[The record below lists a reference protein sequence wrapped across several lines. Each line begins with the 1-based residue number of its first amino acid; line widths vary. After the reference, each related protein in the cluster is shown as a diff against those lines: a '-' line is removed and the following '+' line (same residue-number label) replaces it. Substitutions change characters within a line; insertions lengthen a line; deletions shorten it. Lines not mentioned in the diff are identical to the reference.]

1 MSNQR
6 YTPEFKD
13 EAARQIV
20 DRGYSVADVS
30 KRLDVSAHSLLDI
43 IRGAHPKSMRDAV
56 RGDSARIL
64 LTFVEITCRP
74 IGDGTHIVCEE
85 FTRNETS
92 MRGYHF

>member
-30 KRLDVSAHSLLDI
+30 KRLDVSAHSLYKWVKAIKPDKTEEQ
-43 IRGAHPKSMRDAV
+43 AAFKKV
-56 RGDSARIL
+56 CSAWL
-64 LTFVEITCRP
+64 LTLTP
-74 IGDGTHIVCEE
+74 
-85 FTRNETS
+85 
-92 MRGYHF
+92 